1 MTAPVVS
8 LDEYRRNVKPG
19 CRCGSSEGFVCYSHR
34 LVDLMARVE
43 DTSADVEQFRFCDWA
58 TFDRLTRDVLGVL
71 QSITDETLP
80 ERETR

>member
-43 DTSADVEQFRFCDWA
+43 DTRADVEVVRFCDWS
-58 TFDRLTRDVLGVL
+58 TFDRLTRDVLDVL
-71 QSITDETLP
+71 AGIAAETLP
-80 ERETR
+80 GQETR